1 MNSEKVISREYKL
14 VLKTEKFTGDEFNL
28 LKNAK
33 VFWASLEKVIQP
45 VAQTEQENLDTISL
59 KREIRFYDT
68 KNFTLH
74 NNNYIF
80 RERKNFS
87 NNQKEVT
94 LKFRHPDRYVS
105 QDRNL
110 KSRKISKR
118 KMKLEEDI
126 KAPFI
131 KLYSFSSG
139 GLIVVEKQ
147 FKKIKD
153 IAKLYPGLATQLN
166 KYSEDEEIFSV
177 HDSAILEIVITGSK
191 IIICNDPLINAECA
205 LIVWYN
211 SKHIGSDPI
220 IVEFSFRYGNKKE
233 KYSQKASQKA
243 YDLFLSIQKKM
254 KSWIDI
260 KNTTKT
266 SFIYQTQ

>member
-33 VFWASLEKVIQP
+33 VVWASLKKVIQP

-87 NNQKEVT
+87 NSQKEVT

-105 QDRNL
+105 QD
-110 KSRKISKR
+110 
-118 KMKLEEDI
+118 
-126 KAPFI
+126 
-131 KLYSFSSG
+131 
-139 GLIVVEKQ
+139 
-147 FKKIKD
+147 
-153 IAKLYPGLATQLN
+153 
-166 KYSEDEEIFSV
+166 
-177 HDSAILEIVITGSK
+177 
-191 IIICNDPLINAECA
+191 
-205 LIVWYN
+205 
-211 SKHIGSDPI
+211 
-220 IVEFSFRYGNKKE
+220 
-233 KYSQKASQKA
+233 
-243 YDLFLSIQKKM
+243 IQKKM

>member
-14 VLKTEKFTGDEFNL
+14 VLKTDKFTGGEFIL

-33 VFWASLEKVIQP
+33 IFWVSLNKLIQP
-45 VAQTEQENLDTISL
+45 VAKTEQGNLDTISL

-87 NNQKEVT
+87 NDQKEVT

-105 QDRNL
+105 QDRNM
-110 KSRKISKR
+110 KSRKIGKR

-139 GLIVVEKQ
+139 GLIAVEKQ

-166 KYSEDEEIFSV
+166 KYSEEEDIFLV
-177 HDSAILEIVITGSK
+177 HDSAILEIVITGSE
-191 IIICNDPLINAECA
+191 IIICSDPPVNAECA
-205 LIVWYN
+205 LIIWYK
-211 SKHIGSDPI
+211 SKHIESDPV

-233 KYSQKASQKA
+233 KYSQEVSQKA
-243 YDLFLSIQKKM
+243 YDLFLSIQKEM

-260 KNTTKT
+260 KSTTKT
-266 SFIYQTQ
+266 GFIYRTQ